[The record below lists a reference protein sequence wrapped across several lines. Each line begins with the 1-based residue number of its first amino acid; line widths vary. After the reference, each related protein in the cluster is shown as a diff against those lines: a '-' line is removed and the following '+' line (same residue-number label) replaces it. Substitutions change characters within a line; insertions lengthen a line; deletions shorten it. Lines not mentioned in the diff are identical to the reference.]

1 MSFTMTTEGLKMI
14 GSYIVEEINPVTNEV
29 VSHEEGLNIICKS
42 GADAVATSLTTGT
55 VTTFNYMVISTSVSA
70 DARATTAIPANRTVS
85 TVITPTVALTGTT
98 SITTWEFE
106 FSAGGSA
113 VINKFGMESLASGG
127 VCFNEKTFSAVKDN
141 ASNKLKVT
149 YNLSV
154 SP

>member
-85 TVITPTVALTGTT
+85 TVITPTVTT

-113 VINKFGMESLASGG
+113 VINKFGMESAATGG

-141 ASNKLKVT
+141 ATNKLKVT

-154 SP
+154 AP